1 MKKFISVSLALFIL
15 VSSLTFVNAFAY
27 EFEDEEYNKNI
38 TYKYDKQNNIL
49 TFEGEGKLTTSV
61 DMQEGGCKLLNNND
75 WDEYS
80 KKVEK
85 VVIGEGITEIGIGA
99 FWRFSQLK
107 TVVLPK
113 TLKAIDDFVFYECYN
128 LENIDLSDSVTAIG
142 KEAFRSCRKL
152 SKIYLGE
159 NLSKLGENNFLDC
172 KNLNYIE
179 LSNQNKNFVLSDNG
193 LYTANLKTLIYVNKN
208 ATSFK
213 IDKNC
218 TRIKRFAFNLSSV
231 KKLNIPNTVKKVEG
245 GAFYN
250 SNIEHIAFSKKS
262 TIKWLYDSATFYGD
276 EIGERFG
283 VFEKSKKLKT
293 LVLPKTLKNI
303 DCCMFLNCKSLTK
316 VYLGENVKM
325 IYGASFIG
333 CKNLKKIILSK
344 KNKNYK
350 IYKNILYSKDFKTL
364 VAVPAKLT
372 KAKINSKTT
381 TIGKYSFSSSKIKT
395 VTIPKKVETIEYGAF
410 YNCRNLKNV
419 KFEKSSKLKL
429 IGEPS
434 DYSTSIDIGY
444 EDYKKDSFYNY
455 EAFQNCNKLK
465 EVILP
470 DSVVHMICAFSNC
483 KNLKYIHF
491 GKNFKGTNYWDENT
505 VMFEVYGMN
514 SLKKVSVSK
523 SNKYFYTKNGKLY
536 FKDSKTVAWKPK
548 KKK

>member
-1 MKKFISVSLALFIL
+1 
-15 VSSLTFVNAFAY
+15 
-27 EFEDEEYNKNI
+27 
-38 TYKYDKQNNIL
+38 
-49 TFEGEGKLTTSV
+49 
-61 DMQEGGCKLLNNND
+61 
-75 WDEYS
+75 
-80 KKVEK
+80 
-85 VVIGEGITEIGIGA
+85 
-99 FWRFSQLK
+99 
-107 TVVLPK
+107 
-113 TLKAIDDFVFYECYN
+113 
-128 LENIDLSDSVTAIG
+128 
-142 KEAFRSCRKL
+142 
-152 SKIYLGE
+152 
-159 NLSKLGENNFLDC
+159 
-172 KNLNYIE
+172 
-179 LSNQNKNFVLSDNG
+179 
-193 LYTANLKTLIYVNKN
+193 
-208 ATSFK
+208 
-213 IDKNC
+213 
-218 TRIKRFAFNLSSV
+218 
-231 KKLNIPNTVKKVEG
+231 
-245 GAFYN
+245 
-250 SNIEHIAFSKKS
+250 
-262 TIKWLYDSATFYGD
+262 
-276 EIGERFG
+276 
-283 VFEKSKKLKT
+283 
-293 LVLPKTLKNI
+293 
-303 DCCMFLNCKSLTK
+303 MFLNCKSLTK
-316 VYLGENVKM
+316 VYLGENVKR
-325 IYGASFIG
+325 IYGTSFIG
-333 CKNLKKIILSK
+333 CKNLKKINLSK

-419 KFEKSSKLKL
+419 KFEKGSKLKL

-444 EDYKKDSFYNY
+444 EDYKKDDFYNY

-470 DSVVHMICAFSNC
+470 DSVVHMICAFSHC